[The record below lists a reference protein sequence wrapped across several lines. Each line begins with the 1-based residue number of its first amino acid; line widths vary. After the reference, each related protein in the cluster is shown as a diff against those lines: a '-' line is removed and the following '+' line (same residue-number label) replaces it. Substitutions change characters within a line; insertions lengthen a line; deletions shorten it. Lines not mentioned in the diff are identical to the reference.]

1 MEESL
6 RSNVYRER
14 KERHIL
20 IALSIVVGVQCA
32 QSSIKVGGKCREVT
46 GRLLELNEPLMS
58 PLPFVKEEAWRS
70 RIFTHACTAITTAG
84 FAQCRIGI
92 GDHHLLTKGIDKVL
106 RAPRDDDTVG
116 VERGEAHRIADDVAV
131 ETSQSRDDHSVV
143 TPELDLLQTE
153 STTARVVAR
162 GG

>member
-1 MEESL
+1 M
-6 RSNVYRER
+6 
-14 KERHIL
+14 
-20 IALSIVVGVQCA
+20 AA
-32 QSSIKVGGKCREVT
+32 
-46 GRLLELNEPLMS
+46 
-58 PLPFVKEEAWRS
+58 LPFVEEEAWRC
-70 RIFTHACTAITTAG
+70 RVFAYTCTAITTAG

-92 GDHHLLTKGIDKVL
+92 GDHHLLAKGIDEVL
-106 RAPRDDDTVG
+106 RAACDDDTIG

-131 ETSQSRDDHSVV
+131 ETTQSRDDHGVV

>member
-20 IALSIVVGVQCA
+20 VALSIVVGVQCA
-32 QSSIKVGGKCREVT
+32 QSCIEVGGKCREIT

-58 PLPFVKEEAWRS
+58 PLPFVEEEARRCRVFAHTCS
-70 RIFTHACTAITTAG
+70 AITTAG
-84 FAQCRIGI
+84 FAQSRIGI
-92 GDHHLLTKGIDKVL
+92 GDHHLLAKGIDEVL
-106 RAPRDDDTVG
+106 RAARDDDAVG
-116 VERGEAHRIADDVAV
+116 VERGEAHRIADDIAV
-131 ETSQSRDDHSVV
+131 ETTQSRDDHGVV